1 MLSKEDQTVVDK
13 KDTNSSD
20 DGNTNVV
27 SGEIAD
33 DTVNKRIVR
42 IENEN
47 EKEEM
52 NDNEVKKND
61 NDYLMK
67 NNDNECIEGEVSVRS
82 SESNT
87 IIEETF
93 INEECNNIGINREA
107 EEKNDLNDDK
117 MREESISVSSSANID
132 EITSKQGDAVV
143 VEEQEIKP
151 KQEQEEEKQ
160 EEIKQTQLTNNDSII
175 SPSILHSLIKPQQSI
190 LFTHRERNHLSTVP
204 LTIEDETETEIKK
217 MKTKRI
223 KIQNCEY
230 SIEKT
235 SSHVVTK
242 SHDCISYNLFF
253 CSINSQLSNMIVSS
267 SNSCIIYNSII
278 FPYHLQDQLSEA
290 ELIIDIFTV
299 LLNSSYNK

>member
-67 NNDNECIEGEVSVRS
+67 NNDNECIEEEVSVRS

-93 INEECNNIGINREA
+93 TNEECNNIGINREA

-151 KQEQEEEKQ
+151 KHEQ
-160 EEIKQTQLTNNDSII
+160 EEIKQTQLTNNDNII
-175 SPSILHSLIKPQQSI
+175 SPSILQSIIKPQQSI
-190 LFTHRERNHLSTVP
+190 LYTHRERNHLSTVP

-235 SSHVVTK
+235 SSHVITK

-253 CSINSQLSNMIVSS
+253 CSINSQLSNMILSS
-267 SNSCIIYNSII
+267 SNSFIIYNSIL
-278 FPYHLQDQLSEA
+278 FPYHLQDQLSDA
-290 ELIIDIFTV
+290 ELIVDIFTV
-299 LLNSSYNK
+299 LLNSSYDQ

>member
-33 DTVNKRIVR
+33 DTVNKRIVG

-52 NDNEVKKND
+52 NENEVKKND

-67 NNDNECIEGEVSVRS
+67 NNDNECIEEKVSVRS

-93 INEECNNIGINREA
+93 TNEECNNIGINREA

-117 MREESISVSSSANID
+117 MREESIPISSTTKEEPTPIMLTDSNE
-132 EITSKQGDAVV
+132 EINSNQEVVNHQQEVEEVNDSQQQQEVV
-143 VEEQEIKP
+143 VNPQQQK
-151 KQEQEEEKQ
+151 
-160 EEIKQTQLTNNDSII
+160 EEIKQTQLTNNDNII

-190 LFTHRERNHLSTVP
+190 LYTY
-204 LTIEDETETEIKK
+204 
-217 MKTKRI
+217 RI
-223 KIQNCEY
+223 
-230 SIEKT
+230 
-235 SSHVVTK
+235 
-242 SHDCISYNLFF
+242 DC
-253 CSINSQLSNMIVSS
+253 
-267 SNSCIIYNSII
+267 
-278 FPYHLQDQLSEA
+278 
-290 ELIIDIFTV
+290 
-299 LLNSSYNK
+299 